1 MQGDFFSD
9 LQFLVEDWF
18 FVKIMVNFD
27 EEPAILQVHRKAMSI
42 EQIEQFQPN
51 LQSRRNV
58 GQHVAGQSHR
68 QSDNIGGNS

>member
-1 MQGDFFSD
+1 
-9 LQFLVEDWF
+9 
-18 FVKIMVNFD
+18 MVNFD

-51 LQSRRNV
+51 LQSGRNV